1 VKMALTKATE
11 HLTGDYIKD
20 FNLLS
25 RAVDLR

>member
-1 VKMALTKATE
+1 VKMALSQATQ

-25 RAVDLR
+25 RAVELR